1 LEYQER
7 KEMLLSKDNEKLDMR
22 EALLK
27 INSKEDYDSL
37 QRELFELF
45 KNNKISKNDYKTNQ
59 KKIASFY
66 RATKRVFSAKKSR
79 GHKNTSREVLS
90 GFNDDILEFRPKI
103 KNLFLQG
110 NSAYRIKLILDEQY
124 SKNIDLTQ
132 LNLYIE
138 KNSKYF

>member
-1 LEYQER
+1 
-7 KEMLLSKDNEKLDMR
+7 MLLSKDNEKLDMR

-79 GHKNTSREVLS
+79 SHKNTSREVLS

>member
-1 LEYQER
+1 MILY
-7 KEMLLSKDNEKLDMR
+7 KGNFLSY
-22 EALLK
+22 LK
-27 INSKEDYDSL
+27 TIKF
-37 QRELFELF
+37 Q
-45 KNNKISKNDYKTNQ
+45 
-59 KKIASFY
+59 
-66 RATKRVFSAKKSR
+66 KSR
-79 GHKNTSREVLS
+79 SHKNTSHEVLS

>member
-1 LEYQER
+1 
-7 KEMLLSKDNEKLDMR
+7 MLLSKDNEKLDMR

-79 GHKNTSREVLS
+79 SHKNTSHEVLS